1 MTSRGLCRADLLLAE
16 AADAGPV
23 LGLDTSGPIG
33 SIALAQQ
40 GRIVGEIVRPVT
52 SHGASLPG
60 AVADLLDSSGLRPAD
75 LAAIAVGIGP
85 GSFTGLR
92 IGLSYAKG
100 LAFAG
105 GSAVIGV
112 SSLDAIALAAL
123 ESLSGR
129 TKGAVCVTIDAR
141 KGEVYAA
148 LYEIGSD
155 ALEKVMWDT
164 VVPLKSLVV
173 HLNHDTIMVGDDKA
187 SEAGALLHEKGIEV
201 TVVGKSALESRGR
214 CVAAIGSSRL
224 ARGQI
229 DRAENLEPVY
239 VRPPEATFRVD
250 GGRVRS
256 EGVWSA
262 ERKNSFDNI

>member
-40 GRIVGEIVRPVT
+40 GRIVGEIVRTVT

-112 SSLDAIALAAL
+112 SSLDAIA
-123 ESLSGR
+123 
-129 TKGAVCVTIDAR
+129 
-141 KGEVYAA
+141 
-148 LYEIGSD
+148 
-155 ALEKVMWDT
+155 
-164 VVPLKSLVV
+164 
-173 HLNHDTIMVGDDKA
+173 
-187 SEAGALLHEKGIEV
+187 
-201 TVVGKSALESRGR
+201 
-214 CVAAIGSSRL
+214 
-224 ARGQI
+224 
-229 DRAENLEPVY
+229 
-239 VRPPEATFRVD
+239 
-250 GGRVRS
+250 
-256 EGVWSA
+256 
-262 ERKNSFDNI
+262 